1 MSMVV
6 NRFDDLQPRF
16 TDEPGEQIQR
26 EVSQAFS
33 ASSASLWWYAS
44 ATCFP
49 LVRDDYFSRP
59 NYEDRGARM
68 RLFWLRSLIL
78 GVPMVSA
85 VAQTPA
91 LQMNVVYVCT
101 DGQSFK
107 VFSCDNTTGACDY
120 QNYKKGQAFQRGE
133 ALRVQL
139 VALLPAK
146 CHAQTPAEAQ
156 ADPHRGEI
164 PAALSPFKARA
175 NSGSSGSG
183 SAAVVNSQAGA
194 GGFKVGDTVRVLVDG
209 WQEAKIIQ
217 VHGRSYVVHLS
228 SGIDVSKMWPY
239 EIHRLGKLTAEDHA
253 AGQYDLHDR
262 VQVLVNG
269 KWMEGEIRGQN
280 NVNMYDIKVPG
291 VDTGFGSDMVNTTA
305 ENIRMSTTPAPAA
318 PTQRAAGQPPKPG
331 LTSCAGKYEGRWE
344 HVSGMGGMKVVFRSG
359 KATITEGL
367 GGEMPFDCFT
377 GDGKVVF
384 YKAGSFKP
392 FSYDF
397 DINNDGT
404 LQTPLGAIKKMGN

>member
-1 MSMVV
+1 MQS
-6 NRFDDLQPRF
+6 
-16 TDEPGEQIQR
+16 E
-26 EVSQAFS
+26 
-33 ASSASLWWYAS
+33 
-44 ATCFP
+44 
-49 LVRDDYFSRP
+49 
-59 NYEDRGARM
+59 GAQM
-68 RLFWLRSLIL
+68 HKFFLGILLLIL
-78 GVPMVSA
+78 PMA
-85 VAQTPA
+85 GAFAQAPG

-107 VFSCDNTTGACDY
+107 VFSCNDATGACDY

-139 VALLPAK
+139 TVLLPAK

-164 PAALSPFKARA
+164 PPAPSPFKARA
-175 NSGSSGSG
+175 AGGGNGVGAATAVQSGPGP
-183 SAAVVNSQAGA
+183 
-194 GGFKVGDTVRVLVDG
+194 GGFKVGDTVRVLIDG
-209 WQEAKIIQ
+209 WQEATITA
-217 VHGRSYVVHLS
+217 VHGRSYVVHLPN
-228 SGIDVSKMWPY
+228 GIDVSKMWPF

-269 KWMEGEIRGQN
+269 KWMDGEIRGQN

-291 VDTGFGSDMVNTTA
+291 VDTGLGSDIVNTTA
-305 ENIRMSTTPAPAA
+305 ENIRMSTKAA
-318 PTQRAAGQPPKPG
+318 PPPPAQRAAGQAPKPG
-331 LTSCAGKYEGRWE
+331 LVSCAGKYEGRWE

-367 GGEMPFDCFT
+367 GGEMPFDCFM

-384 YKAGSFKP
+384 YKAGSFTP

-397 DINNDGT
+397 DINLDGT

>member
-1 MSMVV
+1 M
-6 NRFDDLQPRF
+6 PRF
-16 TDEPGEQIQR
+16 SLQR
-26 EVSQAFS
+26 LVLAVLV
-33 ASSASLWWYAS
+33 SSAL
-44 ATCFP
+44 
-49 LVRDDYFSRP
+49 
-59 NYEDRGARM
+59 
-68 RLFWLRSLIL
+68 
-78 GVPMVSA
+78 
-85 VAQTPA
+85 AQTPD
-91 LQMNVVYVCT
+91 LQMNVIYVCT

-107 VFSCDNTTGACDY
+107 VFSCDKANGACDY
-120 QNYKKGQAFQRGE
+120 QNYKKGVANQRGE
-133 ALRVQL
+133 ALRAQL
-139 VALLPAK
+139 AALLPTK

-164 PAALSPFKARA
+164 PPAPSPFKARA
-175 NSGSSGSG
+175 NGGSNGSG
-183 SAAVVNSQAGA
+183 SAAVNSQTGTG
-194 GGFKVGDTVRVLVDG
+194 GGFKVGDTVRVLSDG
-209 WQEAKIIQ
+209 WQEAKIMQ
-217 VHGRSYVVHLS
+217 VHGNFYVVRMPN
-228 SGIDVSKMWPY
+228 GIEVSKPWPT
-239 EIHRLGKLTAEDHA
+239 EVRRLGKLTAEDHA
-253 AGQYDLHDR
+253 AGQYDRNDR

-280 NVNMYDIKVPG
+280 LNMYDIKVKG
-291 VDTGFGSDMVNTTA
+291 VDAGFGSDIVNTTA
-305 ENIRMSTTPAPAA
+305 ENIRTSTTPAPAPRA
-318 PTQRAAGQPPKPG
+318 QRAAGQPPKPG

-384 YKAGSFKP
+384 YKAGSFAP